1 MNLLGS
7 AFLAPPTLSAY
18 RVSFPRHQQQLEP
31 GALGAL
37 AAGSTPSLAAEFQGE
52 GAWRGSLVLM
62 LPLPAG
68 SLQHIPIPVPS
79 ALTDSGVRKTE
90 THASHSPVNKAH
102 TRTGDTHPRHT
113 PKEVHG
119 HTRTRSA
126 QLRAKAWD
134 PLLPAMA
141 PSPPLRVSASP

>member
-1 MNLLGS
+1 
-7 AFLAPPTLSAY
+7 
-18 RVSFPRHQQQLEP
+18 
-31 GALGAL
+31 
-37 AAGSTPSLAAEFQGE
+37 
-52 GAWRGSLVLM
+52 M

-126 QLRAKAWD
+126 QLRAEARDLLRAKAWD